1 LIYRLV
7 LENLKHRPVRTIL
20 TAIAIGVQVTLILTL
35 VGVSRGMLRDVAER
49 NQGSGGDI
57 IISPPDSSLLG
68 NNGTMD
74 ERVVGVVRS
83 VPHVAYATGTLIQ
96 LIGPLEYI
104 TGIHMNEFNAISGG
118 FQYLEG
124 GPFQGPYDVLID
136 DVESRSKHLHAGD
149 TLELGRKWHVA
160 GVVASGKLSRI
171 FADIPVL
178 QHLYPPAGNISRIY
192 VKVDKSENI
201 DAVRDALENKLD
213 NYKIYK
219 MEDMTSLFT
228 ADARPY
234 LQPFTSVVIGISVIV
249 GFLVVFL
256 SMYTAVLERT
266 REIGILKALGASPG
280 YVLGILM
287 RETVL
292 LAITGTIA
300 GILMTFGARWLLATF
315 APTITCSIVEDWW
328 PIAGII
334 ALVGALIGAIYPG
347 LKAARQDAIEA
358 LAYD

>member
-57 IISPPDSSLLG
+57 IVRPPESSLLA
-68 NNGTMD
+68 NNGRMP
-74 ERVVGVVRS
+74 EGIVRLVGS
-83 VPHVAYATGTLIQ
+83 VPHVAYATGVLMQGIT
-96 LIGPLEYI
+96 PLEII
-104 TGIHMNEFNAISGG
+104 TGIHLDEFNAISGG

-124 GPFQGPYDVLID
+124 GPLQKPDDVLID

-149 TLELGRKWHVA
+149 TLDLGGEWHVA
-160 GVVASGKLSRI
+160 GVVASGKLARI
-171 FADIPVL
+171 FADLSVIQNL
-178 QHLYPPAGNISRIY
+178 FPPSGYISTIY
-192 VKVDKSENI
+192 VKVDRPENI
-201 DAVRDALENKLD
+201 DAVNDALENKLD
-213 NYKIYK
+213 TYKIYK
-219 MEDMTSLFT
+219 TEDLTSLFT
-228 ADARPY
+228 ADVTPY
-234 LQPFTSVVIGISVIV
+234 LKPFTSVVIGIGVIV

-256 SMYTAVLERT
+256 SMYTVVLERT

-292 LAITGTIA
+292 LAIAGTIA
-300 GILMTFGARWLLATF
+300 GILMTYGSRWLLQTF
-315 APTITCSIVEDWW
+315 APTFTCAIVMDWW
-328 PIAGII
+328 PIAGAL
-334 ALVGALIGAIYPG
+334 ALVGALIGAVYPG
-347 LKAARQDAIEA
+347 LKAARQDPIEA